1 MNPDTLAP
9 NGLPITETTPVDMP
23 ETLSVPFI
31 TAWVFTLVQAAQLK
45 AMKPPPY
52 RGYLPKLLGRRAQ
65 ARAQGYTS
73 HINMLRRQQEREDAM
88 LRDLGHPV

>member
-9 NGLPITETTPVDMP
+9 NGLPITDTTPVDMP
-23 ETLSVPFI
+23 KALTVPFI
-31 TAWVFTLVQAAQLK
+31 TAWVFTLMQAAQLK
-45 AMKPPPY
+45 AMRPPPY

-73 HINMLRRQQEREDAM
+73 HTNMLRVRQEREDAM
-88 LRDLGHPV
+88 LREHGHPV